1 MSFPSDQSQASV
13 DTALSSLQNSPTEQ
27 QFPRDRQPGK
37 TKRNLIL
44 CFDGTGNDF
53 SATEKDTNVVKLL
66 SMLDR
71 NHEDQFHYYQ
81 TGIGTYSVNEKT
93 VHKNGFQEAWSKVE
107 KKIDEGFASTFDAH
121 IMAGYR
127 FLMRYYEAG
136 DRIYMF
142 GFSRGAYTAKFL
154 ARMVYTVGLLCRGN
168 EEMVPFAYR
177 LYDRYLAGKLKCKKH
192 EGQGEDEH
200 SDDED
205 QDVEHDI
212 PKPNEDPE
220 VVKKKLEK
228 KERKDRTRE
237 LRKFSKTF
245 CKQEWTYNPD
255 RPRHPSKET
264 NVKVHFLG
272 LWDCVNS
279 VAVMEQNA
287 TKEVLVKGTA
297 RIIRHAVAVDERRV
311 KFKAALFKQ
320 DEGKRKNH
328 DSEDVKEV
336 WFPGNHG
343 DVGGGWD
350 PVKDHLRGDNKNA
363 WFWNRWRSWWSG
375 NNREVPKNS
384 HGETHC
390 HVCKDCGLC
399 KGKDCRLSKCR
410 SEHDNCS
417 ENECT
422 ACHENIVCNNKDHT
436 RKPKMMKFEPCQL
449 SDVPLMWMIK
459 ELEADGHVK
468 WRKDKVNEFRHRL
481 EHNKDSA
488 VKGSVH
494 DTLMLGFGSG
504 FGTVLFW
511 NFLEIF
517 PLIKR
522 WELTHGEN
530 AWNRFWYWGRVNAP
544 VKDTETWEWVRF
556 PLNRGQT
563 RDIPRDAILH
573 HSLIQKLYTD
583 DDYMPQNNHGDKSPC
598 LLQKDEHG
606 NVIKNKKEWK
616 EMYKVIEAEHKLKAH
631 PDHTT
636 YHLATYK
643 GPKVQDHHETEW
655 RGL

>member
-1 MSFPSDQSQASV
+1 
-13 DTALSSLQNSPTEQ
+13 
-27 QFPRDRQPGK
+27 
-37 TKRNLIL
+37 RNLIL

-205 QDVEHDI
+205 QDLEHDI

-363 WFWNRWRSWWSG
+363 WFWDRWRSWWSG
-375 NNREVPKNS
+375 NNREVLKKP

-390 HVCKDCGLC
+390 H
-399 KGKDCRLSKCR
+399 
-410 SEHDNCS
+410 
-417 ENECT
+417 
-422 ACHENIVCNNKDHT
+422 
-436 RKPKMMKFEPCQL
+436 PCQL

-459 ELEADGHVK
+459 ELEADGHVI

-522 WELTHGEN
+522 WELTH
-530 AWNRFWYWGRVNAP
+530 

-598 LLQKDEHG
+598 LLQKD
-606 NVIKNKKEWK
+606 
-616 EMYKVIEAEHKLKAH
+616 
-631 PDHTT
+631 
-636 YHLATYK
+636 
-643 GPKVQDHHETEW
+643 
-655 RGL
+655 